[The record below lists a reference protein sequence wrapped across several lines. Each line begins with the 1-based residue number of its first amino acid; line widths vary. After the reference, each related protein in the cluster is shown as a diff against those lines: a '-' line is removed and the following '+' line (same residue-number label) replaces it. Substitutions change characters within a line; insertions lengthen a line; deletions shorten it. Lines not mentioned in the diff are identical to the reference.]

1 MDGDIGKDNCLGSE
15 EVEEPFPMFVPKV
28 RGDAAACES
37 ASFRQF
43 ERSAVQLALLDPAG
57 AVIFQNE
64 AFKTWLLAAVG
75 QDKAGGNLVMAIA
88 SLLNRTTSLDAAA
101 RLPAFLSGEVDD
113 ITATVEIELNGLPQW
128 FRVSGT
134 RFVCREEVRL
144 LFVCANV
151 SHAYEAEL
159 VARDLRSRLLTSRE
173 SERQLISEELHDST
187 VQHLVAVDLNLMRL
201 KSRVKD
207 DPAAQAIL
215 TDIEGSVAQAMR
227 ELRVSTYLLHP
238 PMLENDRLALAL
250 RRYCDG
256 FARRT
261 DLSVRLDCDG
271 TVDRL
276 VAAAQK
282 SILRIVQEALTNVHR
297 HAEATQVVV
306 RCRAHNGELHIVVS
320 DNGVARS
327 KGKRAQVRAGVG
339 LASMRMR
346 LAQFG
351 GDMTIS
357 SQGQGTVLRCILPL
371 RSICKAPP
379 AARVYPVR
387 PNQQLNLVAEGYP
400 H

>member
-1 MDGDIGKDNCLGSE
+1 VDHGTGRDNHLGSE
-15 EVEEPFPMFVPKV
+15 EEEEPFPMFVPKV

-43 ERSAVQLALLDPAG
+43 EKTAAQLALLDAAG
-57 AVIFQNE
+57 AVIFLND
-64 AFKTWLLAAVG
+64 AFKAWLLAAVG
-75 QDKAGGNLVMAIA
+75 QDKAGGNLLHAIA
-88 SLLNRTTSLDAAA
+88 SLLDRSTSLDAAT
-101 RLPAFLSGEVDD
+101 RWPAFLAGEVDD
-113 ITATVEIELNGLPQW
+113 VAATIEIERDGLAQW
-128 FRVSGT
+128 FRVRGT
-134 RFVCREEVRL
+134 RFVCGQDVRL
-144 LFVCANV
+144 LFVSEDV
-151 SHAYEAEL
+151 THAYEAEL
-159 VARDLRSRLLTSRE
+159 VARDLRSRLLMSRE
-173 SERQLISEELHDST
+173 NERQLISEELHDST

-201 KSRVKD
+201 KSRLRED
-207 DPAAQAIL
+207 AASQEIL

-238 PMLENDRLALAL
+238 PILDNDRLALAL

-261 DLSVRLDCDG
+261 GLSVRLDCDG

-276 VAAAQK
+276 IAAAQK

-306 RCRAHNGELHIVVS
+306 RCRAHSDELQIVVS

-327 KGKRAQVRAGVG
+327 RGKRAQVRAGVG

-351 GDMTIS
+351 GDMTIAS
-357 SQGQGTVLRCILPL
+357 EGHGTVLRCVLPL
-371 RSICKAPP
+371 HSICKASQG
-379 AARVYPVR
+379 ARVYPVR
-387 PNQQLNLVAEGYP
+387 ASQQLNLVAESYP

>member
-1 MDGDIGKDNCLGSE
+1 
-15 EVEEPFPMFVPKV
+15 MFVPKV

-43 ERSAVQLALLDPAG
+43 ERSTAQLALLDAAG
-57 AVIFQNE
+57 GVVFVND
-64 AFKTWLLAAVG
+64 AFKAWVLAAVG
-75 QDKAGGNLVMAIA
+75 QDKAGGNLLQAIA
-88 SLLNRTTSLDAAA
+88 SVFGRSTSLDVAA
-101 RLPAFLSGEVDD
+101 RLPAFLSGEADD

-128 FRVSGT
+128 FRVTGT
-134 RFVCREEVRL
+134 RFVCCEDVRL

-201 KSRVKD
+201 KSRIKD
-207 DPAAQAIL
+207 DPAVQDIL
-215 TDIEGSVAQAMR
+215 SDIEGSVAQAMR

-261 DLSVRLDCDG
+261 DLTVRLDCDG

-306 RCRAHNGELHIVVS
+306 RCRAHNDELHIVVS

-327 KGKRAQVRAGVG
+327 SGKRAQVRAGVG

-371 RSICKAPP
+371 RSVCKVPP

-387 PNQQLNLVAEGYP
+387 PTQQLNLIVEGYP